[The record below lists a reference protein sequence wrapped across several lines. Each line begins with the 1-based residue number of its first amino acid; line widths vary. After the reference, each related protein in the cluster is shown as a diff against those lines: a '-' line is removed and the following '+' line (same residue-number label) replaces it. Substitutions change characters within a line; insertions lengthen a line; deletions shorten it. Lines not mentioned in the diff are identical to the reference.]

1 MHPRRGVIFCPPQR
15 VTITSSVRTHNGFGK
30 AYMWPVAPAHK
41 VIVNLTLAQ
50 LRRTVAQA
58 KITAREISPPDS

>member
-1 MHPRRGVIFCPPQR
+1 M
-15 VTITSSVRTHNGFGK
+15 TITSSVRTHNGFGK